1 LEASLQE
8 INMFFLGTIGPQE
21 LLLVLLIVIIIFG
34 ARKLPELG
42 KSLGEGIKNF
52 KSSIGGKD
60 KDKDKDKGQTAPPDD
75 KPHSPQG

>member
-1 LEASLQE
+1 
-8 INMFFLGTIGPQE
+8 MFFLGTIGPQE

-60 KDKDKDKGQTAPPDD
+60 KEKDKDKEQGAPPDN
-75 KPHSPQG
+75 KPHNPQG

>member
-1 LEASLQE
+1 
-8 INMFFLGTIGPQE
+8 MFLFGPIGPPE
-21 LLLVLLIVIIIFG
+21 LLVILLIVIIVFG

-60 KDKDKDKGQTAPPDD
+60 KEKDKDQDQRTAPPD
-75 KPHSPQG
+75 KNPHSPPN